1 MSGMQQMP
9 LENKE
14 LPKRVGGGTP
24 EKLRSVEPQM
34 ASMENPDPTQTHLL
48 MERCVESE
56 NANLA
61 WKRAAGNK
69 GSPGIDGM
77 VIEEAK
83 VYLRANWVGIREEL
97 LKGNYRPQPVKR
109 VEIPKTGGGVRQ
121 LGIPTVVDRFIQQLV
136 LQVLQPLWD
145 PTFHPNSYGFRPG
158 RSAHQAIRQAQKFV
172 QEGRRWCVDVDLEK
186 FFDTV
191 NHDVLMCKVA
201 ERIEDKRML
210 RLIRR
215 FLKAGI
221 MSGGVCQ
228 QREEGTPQGGPLSP
242 LLANLLLDEVDW
254 ELAKRGLTFCR
265 YADDQNVYVQSKKA
279 AERSM
284 RTMEKLIGKLK
295 LRINVSKSAVAR
307 AWERKFLGFRQWSGP
322 KREVKLRVSPQ
333 AMEKFKSRVK
343 MLTKRNCGRSMENIA
358 KNLRV
363 YMLGW
368 NNYFKL
374 ADTPGVFANLDAWI
388 RRRLRMVY
396 LKQWKNGKTCYR
408 NLMAKGLNSDAAKSI
423 AANHRRYWAMSG
435 TSGMNVAF
443 PNNHFASLGI
453 PRIGV

>member
-1 MSGMQQMP
+1 MP
-9 LENKE
+9 LENKG
-14 LPKRVGGGTP
+14 LPKQVGGGTP
-24 EKLRSVEPQM
+24 EKFRSVEPQM
-34 ASMENPDPTQTHLL
+34 ASGENPDPTQTHLL

-61 WKRAAGNK
+61 WKRVAGNK

-77 VIEEAK
+77 AIEEAK
-83 VYLRANWVGIREEL
+83 VYLRANWVRFREEL
-97 LKGNYRPQPVKR
+97 LKGNYRPKPVKR
-109 VEIPKTGGGVRQ
+109 VEIPKAGGGVRQ

-158 RSAHQAIRQAQKFV
+158 RSAHQAIRQAQTFV

-191 NHDVLMCKVA
+191 NHDVLMGKVA

-221 MSGGVCQ
+221 MSGGVCLE
-228 QREEGTPQGGPLSP
+228 REEGTPQGGPLSP
-242 LLANLLLDEVDW
+242 LLANLLLNEVDW
-254 ELAKRGLTFCR
+254 ALAKRGLAFCR
-265 YADDQNVYVQSKKA
+265 YADDANVYARSKKA
-279 AERSM
+279 AERTM

-295 LRINVSKSAVAR
+295 LRINVSKSAVAK
-307 AWERKFLGFRQWSGP
+307 AWERKFLGFRQWIGP

-343 MLTKRNCGRSMENIA
+343 MLTKRSCGRSIEHIA
-358 KNLRV
+358 KNLRP
-363 YMLGW
+363 YLLGW

-374 ADTPGVFANLDAWI
+374 ADTPGIFAQLDAWI

-396 LKQWKNGKTCYR
+396 LKQWKNEETCYR
-408 NLMAKGLNSDAAKSI
+408 NLVARGLSLDAARSI
-423 AANHRRYWAMSG
+423 ASNHCRYWAMSCQ
-435 TSGMNVAF
+435 GMNVAF
-443 PNNHFASLGI
+443 PNKHFDSLGI
-453 PRIGV
+453 PRLGV